1 MAAGEGIQPPH
12 VLPWPSPSKR
22 APLHSVNQ
30 PVLKRVSVDNLKR
43 TLDRATSF
51 DIEAGLASFRRYHR
65 IVSLI
70 AARTGHTP
78 RIGAAVFAALSPN
91 NDYHGNLRDAHAL
104 LAAASRGDPLDSF
117 GVSTYGP
124 NKRKAWA
131 IAHGEDPLALIVAK
145 KTRSF
150 FLNIDN
156 PDDPVPVTI
165 DGHMYNIWRCQR
177 ENLVGLRWRVKNYDQ
192 IADDVRVLAQ
202 ECKMVPC
209 QMQGVLWITWRRI
222 HRIKTSDQLTFWDED
237 LAAARLGLHRS
248 LPSESPDLKTHG
260 SSHHS
265 NGSLH
270 PSPPN
275 GKSLT
280 VFPAAT
286 ARAST
291 GPNSPG

>member
-1 MAAGEGIQPPH
+1 MKGFNLRTCYRGHRFPGEHLGTRSTSQF
-12 VLPWPSPSKR
+12 
-22 APLHSVNQ
+22 
-30 PVLKRVSVDNLKR
+30 LKHVSVDNLKR

-51 DIEAGLASFRRYHR
+51 DIEAGLASFCRYHR
-65 IVSLI
+65 IVTLI
-70 AARTGHTP
+70 AAKTGHTP
-78 RIGAAVFAALSPN
+78 RIAAGVFAALSPN
-91 NDYHGNLRDAHAL
+91 NDYHGNLRDTHTL
-104 LAAASRGDPLDSF
+104 MKAAKSGQNLTDFS
-117 GVSTYGP
+117 VSTYGP

-131 IAHGEDPLALIVAK
+131 IAHGEDPLDLIVAK

-192 IADDVRVLAQ
+192 IADDVRALAQ

-248 LPSESPDLKTHG
+248 LPLESPDLKIRG
-260 SSHHS
+260 SNHHS
-265 NGSLH
+265 NGSPR

-275 GKSLT
+275 GKSLI

-286 ARAST
+286 AALST
-291 GPNSPG
+291 GPDSPP